1 MRKSA
6 SACAAFTPIVFSPRS
21 TDVLDERGSTLAR
34 RILTF
39 VVVYEGNTHLQPSV
53 DNLSR
58 SPDHW
63 QLCTIVGYVVD
74 VWIEFVIER
83 QEGNM
88 MTPPLDFLLHRSH
101 DSLKPPG
108 TQASQR
114 LSATKRLMEDVQNPL
129 EYKTTAGERIQHG

>member
-21 TDVLDERGSTLAR
+21 TNVLDERGSTLAR
-34 RILTF
+34 RGSTF

-63 QLCTIVGYVVD
+63 RLCKILGYVVD

-88 MTPPLDFLLHRSH
+88 MTPPLDFLLHCLYNLPKSPA
-101 DSLKPPG
+101 K
-108 TQASQR
+108 QASQR
-114 LSATKRLMEDVQNPL
+114 LSAAERLMEDVRNPL
-129 EYKTTAGERIQHG
+129 EYNTTAEERI